1 MRAGCYLVLAA
12 NTNRAGKITGFR
24 ITRATQRVPSLSP
37 DEARVYV
44 TVEADDSIFDP
55 EAVAVIV
62 TPRMVALAAEG
73 SDAEDVSA

>member
-1 MRAGCYLVLAA
+1 MRAGCYLVLSA
-12 NTNRAGKITGFR
+12 TTDRDGQIKGFR
-24 ITRATQRVPSLSP
+24 IVRATQRVPSLSP

-44 TVEADDSIFDP
+44 TVEADKSIFDP

-73 SDAEDVSA
+73 EDAE